1 LLPHFLE
8 RNVKLKTLLTMMLS
22 CLFIFVANAQDGSTD
37 DIKARIKPVG
47 SLHIAGAQAETAA
60 ASGPRSGADVYSKSC
75 LACHSVGV
83 MGAPKMG
90 DAADWTPRLSKGLDT
105 LLSHA
110 INGFNAM
117 PPKGTCGNCSD
128 EEIKAAIEHM
138 TAGI

>member
-1 LLPHFLE
+1 M
-8 RNVKLKTLLTMMLS
+8 KLKTLLTMMLS
-22 CLFIFVANAQDGSTD
+22 CLFIMAAHAQEDSSD

-60 ASGPRSGADVYSKSC
+60 ASGPRSGADVYGKSC
-75 LACHSVGV
+75 VACHGVGV
-83 MGAPKMG
+83 MGAPKTG
-90 DAADWTPRLSKGLDT
+90 DVADWTPRMSQGMDT
-105 LLSHA
+105 VLSHA